1 MPQDQCHETSGMQR
15 RLRRLPRGPPG
26 PGMRL
31 PRGAAPDV
39 TIKLKP
45 GDSMFGFCH
54 RKRGEHDCAE
64 ARSCGGEGC
73 PISKEMLEAGLI
85 SLRRMKEGQKA
96 RIAHVQASGE
106 LGRRIRD
113 MGLIPGA
120 EVEVVGRAPLR
131 DPVALRLPG
140 FTLSLRNNENLHTF
154 FF

>member
-1 MPQDQCHETSGMQR
+1 MQR
-15 RLRRLPRGPPG
+15 RLRRLPRGPSG
-26 PGMRL
+26 PGMCF
-31 PRGAAPDV
+31 PRGAATPEV
-39 TIKLKP
+39 TIKLKL
-45 GDSMFGFCH
+45 GDNMFGFCH
-54 RKRGEHDCAE
+54 RKRGGHDCAE

-73 PISKEMLEAGLI
+73 PISKEMREAGLI

-140 FTLSLRNNENLHTF
+140 FTLSLRNNEADYIVVEPLEQAG
-154 FF
+154 